1 MSKSKYEIG
10 QEIAKLD
17 EETTKLFAQEEAIRT
32 KSRIN
37 KEKLRQAIAY
47 EQMNE
52 TFLLK
57 EIHKKIMDNREKMNK
72 LIPYK
77 ELFQLKEN
85 EEELTER
92 LSQELTLEE
101 RIEIGSKLEWY
112 KSLIKKF
119 KNEIQI
125 IESDISSSSSSSSSS
140 GSLSSSSSS
149 YGSSTS
155 SESSSAA
162 SSESFSSSSSYGSSS
177 TSEEVQD
184 LGSTA
189 QETSDIWH
197 C

>member
-1 MSKSKYEIG
+1 MGIPQIPNKLPEIVG
-10 QEIAKLD
+10 ILGTLAHLWHGIGDLSFEPIKP
-17 EETTKLFAQEEAIRT
+17 
-32 KSRIN
+32 
-37 KEKLRQAIAY
+37 
-47 EQMNE
+47 
-52 TFLLK
+52 
-57 EIHKKIMDNREKMNK
+57 REKMNK

-101 RIEIGSKLEWY
+101 RIEIDSKLEWY

-149 YGSSTS
+149 YGGSTS

-162 SSESFSSSSSYGSSS
+162 SSKSFSSSSSYSSSS